1 METERTGI
9 HQEILSRGSVFR
21 LWIRRQGGVLAG
33 LVILAGLPF
42 WLSGLRGFHHLSILY
57 RSSHRDAD
65 AGPA

>member
-1 METERTGI
+1 MEMERSGI

-21 LWIRRQGGVLAG
+21 LWIRRHGVGLAG
-33 LVILAGLPF
+33 LGILAGGPG
-42 WLSGLRGFHHLSILY
+42 WLSGIRGFHHLSILY